1 MRRITMRPWLLVALS
16 SSAIAATG
24 LFAAAAAAAPPS
36 KEGGPPG
43 KETVEVECEG
53 LGTVTVSAPR
63 PEKSRGAAQVVG
75 QKLHGIPVSFSFTAT
90 DVTKGTVL
98 FEENHES
105 GNGHGHP
112 NQTTTGC
119 KASFEATAAQFF
131 EGEGEELPEGVAPTD
146 LIRAAF
152 EVQVIVKK

>member
-63 PEKSRGAAQVVG
+63 PEKSRGAAQV
-75 QKLHGIPVSFSFTAT
+75 S
-90 DVTKGTVL
+90 L
-98 FEENHES
+98 F
-105 GNGHGHP
+105 P
-112 NQTTTGC
+112 IVRIRTTPPLDD
-119 KASFEATAAQFF
+119 A
-131 EGEGEELPEGVAPTD
+131 
-146 LIRAAF
+146 
-152 EVQVIVKK
+152 